1 IKNKEKKST
10 LIITGNDMIIITTK
24 ILNNIIFYYKNSG
37 FSLGG
42 VLAHMLTAQ
51 LWQLPQISSNQLISN
66 LICITFAEP
75 FVHSVLLERVAE
87 SFPDFP
93 KNVHALRME
102 KDSIPF
108 ILGKLDAIVCSEAV
122 CLPIILSHYNVA

>member
-1 IKNKEKKST
+1 
-10 LIITGNDMIIITTK
+10 M
-24 ILNNIIFYYKNSG
+24 
-37 FSLGG
+37 
-42 VLAHMLTAQ
+42 AHMLTAQ
-51 LWQLPQISSNQLISN
+51 LWQLPQISSDQLISN

-108 ILGKLDAIVCSEAV
+108 ILGKLDAIVCSKAV
-122 CLPIILSHYNVA
+122 CLPILVIKFS